1 MVPVKATIELTEGM
15 TVKLLFTPRL
25 YIFKGVQGV
34 TFQGELSELPEI
46 YAMYSDILYA
56 AALNHWT
63 LDSEDNTVE
72 NAPFRRMDFH
82 EFSSANPKA
91 FAKAVDAALYALTG
105 KGLKEHAA
113 AGKAPEEK
121 KDNEVKKKTIS
132 GWIMRLLRRS

>member
-1 MVPVKATIELTEGM
+1 MIPVKATIELKEGL

-34 TFQGELSELPEI
+34 TFEGELSELPQV
-46 YAMYSDILYA
+46 YALYSDILYA

-63 LDSEDNTVE
+63 LDGEDNTIE

-82 EFSSANPKA
+82 EFSSADPKA
-91 FAKAVDAALYALTG
+91 FGKAVNDALYALTG

-113 AGKAPEEK
+113 AKAETEK
-121 KDNEVKKKTIS
+121 GEGEVKKKTTG
-132 GWIMRLLRRS
+132 GWITRLLRRS

>member
-1 MVPVKATIELTEGM
+1 MVPVKAKLELKEGE
-15 TVKLLFTPRL
+15 TVQLLFTPRL

-34 TFQGELSELPEI
+34 TFQGNLSEMPEV
-46 YAMYSDILYA
+46 YALYSDLLYA

-63 LDSEDNTVE
+63 LDGEDHTIE

-91 FAKAVDAALYALTG
+91 FGKAVNDALYALTG
-105 KGLKEHAA
+105 KGLKERIAEA
-113 AGKAPEEK
+113 EMTKEKEE
-121 KDNEVKKKTIS
+121 NEVKKKTIS

>member
-1 MVPVKATIELTEGM
+1 MVPVKATIELKEGM

-34 TFQGELSELPEI
+34 TFEGELSELPQV
-46 YAMYSDILYA
+46 YALYSDILYA

-63 LDSEDNTVE
+63 LDGEGNTIE

-82 EFSSANPKA
+82 EFSSADPKA
-91 FAKAVDAALYALTG
+91 FGKAVNDALYALTG

-121 KDNEVKKKTIS
+121 KENEVKKKTIS

>member
-1 MVPVKATIELTEGM
+1 MVPVKATIELKEGM
-15 TVKLLFTPRL
+15 TVRLLFTPRL

-34 TFQGELSELPEI
+34 TFQGELSELPQV

-56 AALNHWT
+56 AALNYWT
-63 LDSEDNTVE
+63 LDSEDNTIE

-91 FAKAVDAALYALTG
+91 FGKAVNDALYALTG
-105 KGLKEHAA
+105 KGLKERMAETA
-113 AGKAPEEK
+113 KAKENE
-121 KDNEVKKKTIS
+121 DNEVKKKKTS